1 MTDGPQYFED
11 LVDEIDQK
19 AQDAIGEIVDKANWV
34 ADKLDGA
41 AGSFLEGLGHLI
53 PGKSDV
59 EKAIDKWN
67 DEICP
72 SLGEA
77 FTEIQTNVNE
87 AVNDLVG
94 SPLDLQRWAEAYAGA
109 KSDIYKQRGFGETA
123 AAVQGA
129 WSGPAFNKYKVVAD
143 EQNLAFVALANA
155 LTDGGKLTSAAA
167 NKILTL
173 WRKLIYE
180 FASFGSDILSI
191 LASATDASKIL
202 SFEVPT
208 ILEACAKVWQK
219 VVNIVD
225 LLMEF
230 MISQG
235 TTDTINWIALTE
247 GATGLPSNQ
256 WPPISETASDTI
268 NDPGNWNVA

>member
-1 MTDGPQYFED
+1 MSDPMTFADFLNDFNEKYMKFQQDF
-11 LVDEIDQK
+11 ID
-19 AQDAIGEIVDKANWV
+19 ACGDIVDMLN
-34 ADKLDGA
+34 DA
-41 AGSFLEGLGHLI
+41 AGSIGEFFDDIL
-53 PGKSDV
+53 PGGGTVD
-59 EKAIDKWN
+59 KAIDKWN
-67 DEICP
+67 DEINP
-72 SLGEA
+72 ALGQA
-77 FTEIQTNVNE
+77 FTEIQTKVNE

-94 SPLDLQRWAEAYAGA
+94 SPLDLQTWAEAYAGA
-109 KSDIYKQRGFGETA
+109 KSDLYKQRSFGETA
-123 AAVQGA
+123 AAVSGK
-129 WSGPAFNKYKVVAD
+129 WSGPAFEKYDVVD
-143 EQNLAFVALANA
+143 TEQNDALLALANA
-155 LTDGGKLTSAAA
+155 LTEGGKLTSAAA

-191 LASATDASKIL
+191 LSSATNASNII

-235 TTDTINWIALTE
+235 TTDTINWIALAE
-247 GATGLPSNQ
+247 GATGLPGNQ
-256 WPPISETASDTI
+256 WPPISEAASDTM
-268 NDPGNWNVA
+268 NDSDNWNVA

>member
-1 MTDGPQYFED
+1 
-11 LVDEIDQK
+11 
-19 AQDAIGEIVDKANWV
+19 
-34 ADKLDGA
+34 
-41 AGSFLEGLGHLI
+41 
-53 PGKSDV
+53 
-59 EKAIDKWN
+59 
-67 DEICP
+67 
-72 SLGEA
+72 
-77 FTEIQTNVNE
+77 
-87 AVNDLVG
+87 
-94 SPLDLQRWAEAYAGA
+94 
-109 KSDIYKQRGFGETA
+109 
-123 AAVQGA
+123 
-129 WSGPAFNKYKVVAD
+129 
-143 EQNLAFVALANA
+143 NA

-191 LASATDASKIL
+191 LASATDESKIL

-219 VVNIVD
+219 VVKIVD

>member
-1 MTDGPQYFED
+1 MSDPMTFTDFLDDFNEKYLKFQNDFIDACED
-11 LVDEIDQK
+11 
-19 AQDAIGEIVDKANWV
+19 IVDMLN
-34 ADKLDGA
+34 GA
-41 AGSFLEGLGHLI
+41 AGSFGEFIDDIL
-53 PGKSDV
+53 PGGGAVDD
-59 EKAIDKWN
+59 AIDKWN
-67 DEICP
+67 NEINP
-72 SLGEA
+72 SLGDA
-77 FTEIQTNVNE
+77 FTEIQTNVND

-129 WSGPAFNKYKVVAD
+129 WSGPAFDKYKVVAD

-235 TTDTINWIALTE
+235 TTDTINWIALAE